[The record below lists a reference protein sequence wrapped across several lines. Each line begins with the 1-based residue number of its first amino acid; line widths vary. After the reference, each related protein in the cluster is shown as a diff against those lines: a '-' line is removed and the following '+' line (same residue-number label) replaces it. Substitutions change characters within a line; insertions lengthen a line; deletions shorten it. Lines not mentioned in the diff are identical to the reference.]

1 MNAVTYKETFP
12 LIKENRMWMG
22 YSIHSGD
29 REFEVPNEYP
39 LNAAGWRIDENGRKF
54 IRVKGVRWFTN
65 IDHGRRHEPLP
76 LMTIADNLRFSRH
89 KEIRGKN
96 AYDHYDNYDAIEVP
110 FTDAIPSD
118 YDGVMG
124 VPISFLDKYCPD
136 QFEIL
141 GITDRGNE
149 WGLKTKEYTI
159 SDTPNFADLN
169 RRGAIWSN
177 GVLAST
183 YARLLIRK
191 LL

>member
-1 MNAVTYKETFP
+1 
-12 LIKENRMWMG
+12 MWMG

-76 LMTIADNLRFSRH
+76 LMTMADNLRFSRH
-89 KEIRGKN
+89 KEIKGKA

-118 YDGVMG
+118 YNGVMG
-124 VPISFLDKYCPD
+124 VPISFLDKYCPE

-169 RRGAIWSN
+169 RRGAVWNN

-183 YARLLIRK
+183 YARLLIRR
-191 LL
+191 L

>member
-1 MNAVTYKETFP
+1 MNAITYKETFP
-12 LIKENRMWMG
+12 LIKDNKMWLG

-29 REFEVPNEYP
+29 REFQVPDEYP
-39 LNAAGWRIDENGRKF
+39 LTAAGWRIDDNGRKF

-76 LMTIADNLRFSRH
+76 LMTMADNLRFSKH
-89 KEIRGKN
+89 KELKGKT
-96 AYDHYDNYDAIEVP
+96 AYDRYDNYDAIEVP

-124 VPISFLDKYCPD
+124 VPISFLDKYCPE

-141 GITDRGNE
+141 GITDRGNQ

-169 RRGAIWSN
+169 RRGAIGSN
-177 GVLAST
+177 GSLVST

-191 LL
+191 L